1 MFGAHGDLTTEVPVA
16 MLSLLRSSAPLALTL
31 ATLAIGSTGCAA
43 KLGGSARLSLPSP
56 HVTVHGYGN
65 ASGNAQAQ
73 FDPQAHAQAGGQWQS
88 GGQAQTGGQWQS
100 GGQAQAGGQWQ
111 SGGSCGPVAAL
122 PPAPPPPPR
131 QPWRPAP
138 VFYGVPLENAQD
150 VVFVLDRSG
159 SMTEADS
166 GAPMGLVSPTVALS
180 ALNNAGTNALASFSI
195 PSGGLPTSAAA
206 LGASSASAFAGLPG
220 LAQGVLTSRQ
230 TKLDIAKAELTA
242 AIAGLPDGTRYNV
255 VFFGDTVSELSPSLV
270 SLNPVTRIGSMVFV
284 QNIAPDGMTAA
295 VPALRTA
302 YASNPHRV
310 VFLSDGLAN
319 VDGDGQQ
326 LLAEARTQMR
336 RGVRFDTVGVGAD
349 QDRPLM
355 VALAQQSGGISTSR

>member
-1 MFGAHGDLTTEVPVA
+1 MRRQARR
-16 MLSLLRSSAPLALTL
+16 LRSPLA
-31 ATLAIGSTGCAA
+31 AV
-43 KLGGSARLSLPSP
+43 PS
-56 HVTVHGYGN
+56 VTVHGYGN

-73 FDPQAHAQAGGQWQS
+73 FDPQAHVQASTQAQA
-88 GGQAQTGGQWQS
+88 GGQWQS

-111 SGGSCGPVAAL
+111 SGGQAQAGGQWQSGGQAQAGGGGQWQSGGSCGPVAPL

-166 GAPMGLVSPTVALS
+166 GAPMALASPTVTLS
-180 ALNNAGTNALASFSI
+180 ALTTAGSNAMASFRL
-195 PSGGLPTSAAA
+195 PTGGLPTNAAA

-295 VPALRTA
+295 VPALRAA

-326 LLAEARTQMR
+326 LLAEARVQMR
-336 RGVRFDTVGVGAD
+336 RGVRFDTVGVGSD
-349 QDRPLM
+349 QDRP
-355 VALAQQSGGISTSR
+355 

>member
-1 MFGAHGDLTTEVPVA
+1 

-56 HVTVHGYGN
+56 SVTVHGYGN

-73 FDPQAHAQAGGQWQS
+73 FDPQAQAQASTQTQGGGQWQS
-88 GGQAQTGGQWQS
+88 GGQAQG
-100 GGQAQAGGQWQ
+100 GGQWQ

-138 VFYGVPLENAQD
+138 IFYGVPLENAQD

-166 GAPMGLVSPTVALS
+166 GAPMALVSPTVTLS
-180 ALNNAGTNALASFSI
+180 ALTTAGSNAMASFRL
-195 PSGGLPTSAAA
+195 PTGGLPTSAAA

-295 VPALRTA
+295 VPALRAA

-326 LLAEARTQMR
+326 LLAEARVQMR
-336 RGVRFDTVGVGAD
+336 RGVRFDTVGVGTD